1 MVLVL
6 ISAAT
11 AAVGLV
17 LTEIALRFFAVTSLS
32 IALLSNIAGGVVLL
46 IPTLRRPDA
55 WRGWPAADWLRL
67 SAAALTVFALGFVL
81 LYTAIGHLG
90 SSKSSLLGR
99 LEVIFV
105 IVLAVIFLGEQW
117 SRRHWISSFLALGG
131 AVLINFDLTVWQLKF
146 GRGELLNVLAAFVF
160 AAGIVAFKPL
170 LDRRDASVVTGSGLL
185 LGAVFLV
192 PLFYADFGGVGA
204 IGVATAI
211 DPASSVFGVA
221 ESGLAGLGWLAWL
234 TLGVRGVML
243 GVSWATYNVAMRH
256 LGASRC
262 SVLFLS
268 LVLFTLALQTALD
281 ALAPGLGLQVPSN
294 PVAAVLGGLM
304 IFISIVV
311 IQRGT
316 SE

>member
-1 MVLVL
+1 VVLVL

-17 LTEIALRFFAVTSLS
+17 LTEIALRFFAVTALS

-46 IPTLRRPDA
+46 IPTLRRPNA

-67 SAAALTVFALGFVL
+67 AAAALAVFALGFVL
-81 LYTAIGHLG
+81 LYTAIGQIG

-105 IVLAVIFLGEQW
+105 ITLAVIFLGEQW

-146 GRGELLNVLAAFVF
+146 GQGELLSVLAAFVF

-211 DPASSVFGVA
+211 EPAS
-221 ESGLAGLGWLAWL
+221 LAGLGWLAWL

-294 PVAAVLGGLM
+294 SVAAVLGGLM

-316 SE
+316 